1 MATIKAKRAIAI
13 VAKIEAAKKQIEL
26 LEAELETLFEE
37 GSGKQSSVVAFS
49 TVKGSAPQSTAESL
63 PSGANQSIPDRM
75 LAIMQAKP
83 SSHLFTSHDFD
94 SLLRVTTIQNI
105 RSTLIRM
112 AAAKKIAKASRGQY
126 RLPIVEQTQLP
137 GVASGGK

>member
-1 MATIKAKRAIAI
+1 MATTKAKRAIAI
-13 VAKIEAAKKQIEL
+13 VEKIEKAKKQVEL
-26 LEAELETLFEE
+26 LEAELDALFEE
-37 GSGKQSSVVAFS
+37 GSRKQSQVVS
-49 TVKGSAPQSTAESL
+49 ISTAKDSAQT
-63 PSGANQSIPDRM
+63 PSDGAVLVGDRSIPEM
-75 LAIMQAKP
+75 VLEIMHTKP

-126 RLPIVEQTQLP
+126 RLPVVEQTQFP
-137 GVASGGK
+137 ISSAK